1 MQQGTVKWFSPEK
14 RYGFISGDNGRD
26 AFVHQ
31 TAIQMDGF
39 RTLEQGQR
47 VSYDEEQTERGIMA
61 INVNVHQ

>member
-1 MQQGTVKWFSPEK
+1 MRSTPGAPFLLEATL
-14 RYGFISGDNGRD
+14 IDNGRA

-39 RTLEQGQR
+39 HTLEQGQR

-61 INVNVHQ
+61 INVNVQQ